1 MKTVHCILAM
11 LPLLIAGTATAIP
24 AATPSSSFTAPLAIE
39 NQTPFVLQYMGHNPR
54 QPADSG
60 EKDPDS
66 RLAIAPGS
74 RVHLGYDLP
83 QPPESDSLEGHL
95 NFQIRDTDESFRLH
109 YRITRNNDRKTG
121 ARLESHQRAARSDRM
136 TRAFAA
142 GPWRLIDVD
151 MIKRCTSSPPYPAA
165 DTEDNDC
172 VFVLS
177 MTPEAAACIQSPSCN
192 GQQYNHQLR
201 TTHRRGPG

>member
-11 LPLLIAGTATAIP
+11 LPLLVAGTATAIP
-24 AATPSSSFTAPLAIE
+24 AATPSSPFTAPLSVE
-39 NQTPFVLQYMGHNPR
+39 NQTPFVLHYVDNNPL
-54 QPADSG
+54 QPADAR
-60 EKDPDS
+60 ERDPAAGLD
-66 RLAIAPGS
+66 IAPGS
-74 RVHLGYDLP
+74 RIHIGYDLP
-83 QPPESDSLEGHL
+83 QSPESDSLEGHL
-95 NFQIRDTDESFRLH
+95 NFQIRDTDEAFRLH

-142 GPWRLIDVD
+142 APWRLLSVD
-151 MIKRCTSSPPYPAA
+151 MIKRCTSSQPYPAA

-172 VFVLS
+172 VFVFT

-192 GQQYNHQLR
+192 GQQYNHHLR